1 MGLRPK
7 CPIWRSLAWSS
18 RTWSLWDPVRIRTRG
33 AGAVLGSGAVR
44 AGAAVDAF
52 GLGGGV
58 VGEGVGGFASS
69 VAEAVGEGLAV
80 GAAACVARTGGGASC
95 APVAVPGSQ
104 AVARAARATIET
116 IGTAVTRRARGRLP
130 PVLGAGAEG
139 DADAFAMAGPLVPVT
154 ALGTVGAV
162 GPLGTACPPGPDTP
176 GLDTPGLETPEPDT
190 PGPDI
195 ASCARTRSPS
205 MPPLASRPSHP
216 LFVSAIARSPLAHPP
231 ARCLLYGTDSRP
243 ARSPNPPSDPRRA
256 SSPPRVRPVDH
267 GRVRPAGAGPLR
279 PGAEPLIPPGET
291 AGRRP
296 VRTCET
302 PSMLGVT
309 DLPTY
314 LAGLALIVLLPGPN
328 SLYVLS
334 VAARRGVRTGYTAA
348 AGVWTGDTVLMTLS
362 ALGAASLLQ
371 TTPLLFAIVKYA
383 GAGYL
388 TWMAIGMLR
397 AAVSL
402 WRERHRRTAELVETA
417 EAPEAAA
424 SMERPYRRA
433 LVVSLINP
441 KAILFLISFFVQFVD
456 PGYAYPALSF
466 LVLGTLLQL
475 ASFAY
480 LSVLIFG
487 GTRLAAAFRRRKR
500 LSAGATSAAGVL
512 FLGFAAKLSLS
523 SV

>member
-1 MGLRPK
+1 
-7 CPIWRSLAWSS
+7 
-18 RTWSLWDPVRIRTRG
+18 
-33 AGAVLGSGAVR
+33 
-44 AGAAVDAF
+44 
-52 GLGGGV
+52 
-58 VGEGVGGFASS
+58 
-69 VAEAVGEGLAV
+69 
-80 GAAACVARTGGGASC
+80 
-95 APVAVPGSQ
+95 
-104 AVARAARATIET
+104 
-116 IGTAVTRRARGRLP
+116 
-130 PVLGAGAEG
+130 
-139 DADAFAMAGPLVPVT
+139 
-154 ALGTVGAV
+154 
-162 GPLGTACPPGPDTP
+162 
-176 GLDTPGLETPEPDT
+176 
-190 PGPDI
+190 
-195 ASCARTRSPS
+195 
-205 MPPLASRPSHP
+205 
-216 LFVSAIARSPLAHPP
+216 
-231 ARCLLYGTDSRP
+231 
-243 ARSPNPPSDPRRA
+243 
-256 SSPPRVRPVDH
+256 
-267 GRVRPAGAGPLR
+267 
-279 PGAEPLIPPGET
+279 
-291 AGRRP
+291 
-296 VRTCET
+296 
-302 PSMLGVT
+302 MLGVT

-402 WRERHRRTAELVETA
+402 WRERHRRTAELVESVEADGTPGTA
-417 EAPEAAA
+417 GAAGPV
-424 SMERPYRRA
+424 EKPYRRA
-433 LVVSLINP
+433 LVVSLFNP

-466 LVLGTLLQL
+466 LLLGTLLQL

-500 LSAGATSAAGVL
+500 LSATATSAAGVL